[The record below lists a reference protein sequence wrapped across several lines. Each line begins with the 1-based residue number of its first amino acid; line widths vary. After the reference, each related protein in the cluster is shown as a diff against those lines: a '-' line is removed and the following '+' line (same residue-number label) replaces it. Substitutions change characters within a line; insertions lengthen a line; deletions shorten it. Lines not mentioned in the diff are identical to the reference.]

1 VSAATGLARPA
12 TARQATFEPD
22 EDEEEDEEPEEDDPL
37 EAVSPAFLSLLLV
50 LSPDDPA
57 EEEESEL
64 AEESDF
70 LPSDP
75 LAEAAAGSE
84 LLRLSVR

>member
-1 VSAATGLARPA
+1 MTGPARSV

-22 EDEEEDEEPEEDDPL
+22 EDEDEDEEPEEDDPL

-50 LSPDDPA
+50 LSADDPA
-57 EEEESEL
+57 EEEESVFEVV
-64 AEESDF
+64 SDF
-70 LPSDP
+70 LPSEP
-75 LAEAAAGSE
+75 FAEAAAGSE

>member
-1 VSAATGLARPA
+1 MSAATGPARSV

-22 EDEEEDEEPEEDDPL
+22 EDEEPEEDDPL

-50 LSPDDPA
+50 LSADDPA
-57 EEEESEL
+57 EEEESAFEV
-64 AEESDF
+64 ASDF
-70 LPSDP
+70 LPSEP
-75 LAEAAAGSE
+75 LDEAAAGSE